1 MSRRAR
7 RLARGWV
14 AAVVATTL
22 AAGSHA
28 AVDGTWPSLMI
39 VALSTCLAA
48 PLCMLLA
55 GRTLSRWCVALSVVL
70 SQALLHTLFA
80 QSAGAMTA
88 VDHTHHHVAAV
99 ADGPAVVISVAPVAH
114 HGGSMLAAHVVAA
127 LATYILL
134 RHGEVAGFRLLGSLS
149 LRIQRILAPVLRPVA
164 TVPRR
169 VSWTSPRSLS
179 DQLLLSSVCG
189 YRGPPV
195 IA

>member
-55 GRTLSRWCVALSVVL
+55 GRMLSRSCVALSVAL
-70 SQALLHTLFA
+70 SQALLHPPFA
-80 QSAGAMTA
+80 PSAGAMPA
-88 VDHTHHHVAAV
+88 GAPNHHPVAAG
-99 ADGPAVVISVAPVAH
+99 ADGPPAVPPVAH

-179 DQLLLSSVCG
+179 DQLLLPSVCG